1 MSKQSLVFLFFTGI
15 AALLQ
20 GCSGTKQ
27 AEREFVWP
35 DPPDTARIK
44 YLTTYKNE
52 DQFKSGVGGALER
65 LSGNKGSLSFARPFD
80 VSGDNRGH
88 IFVSDGVQG
97 IFEIDQNANEFKM
110 LECKNCKFSLAAPR
124 GLACDSSRVFV
135 GLPSLGQIVVL
146 SHSGELLD
154 TIGRRGSMPNP
165 IDVVLDTLR
174 HRLLVVDNKLHQV
187 KVFSDH
193 GDTLFSIGT
202 RGLGDGEFNYPQSVA
217 VDRQGNI
224 YVVDAFNFRIQ
235 IFDSTGKFLRK
246 FGKQGDEWGTFAMP
260 KGIALD
266 ADTNIYVLDSQHE
279 HFQVFNNHGELLL
292 FVGKYS
298 PLNDGFENPVSI
310 FIDSSNKIYVTDQ
323 LNQRVQV
330 FQILNLK

>member
-1 MSKQSLVFLFFTGI
+1 MFFVVAAAIFGGCGGSKQVE
-15 AALLQ
+15 
-20 GCSGTKQ
+20 K
-27 AEREFVWP
+27 EYVWP

-44 YLTTYKNE
+44 YIATYKNE
-52 DQFKSGVGGALER
+52 DQFKSGFGKSLER
-65 LSGNKGSLSFARPFD
+65 LGGGTGSLGFARPFD
-80 VSGDNRGH
+80 VTGDNHGH

-97 IFEIDQNANEFKM
+97 VFEIDEIKNDFRL
-110 LECKNCKFSLAAPR
+110 LECKKCNFSLAAPR
-124 GLACDSSRVFV
+124 GIACDTGRIFV

-146 SHSGELLD
+146 SYNGELLD
-154 TIGRRGSMPNP
+154 TIGKRGSMPNP
-165 IDVVLDTLR
+165 IDVVLDTMR

-187 KVFSDH
+187 KVFSDR
-193 GDTLFSIGT
+193 GDTLFTIGT
-202 RGLGDGEFNYPQSVA
+202 RGFGDGEFNFPQSVA
-217 VDRQGNI
+217 VDRYGNI
-224 YVVDAFNFRIQ
+224 YVVDAFNFRVQ

-246 FGKQGDEWGTFAMP
+246 FGKQGDQWGQFAMP

-279 HFQVFNNHGELLL
+279 HFQVFNNQGELLL

-298 PLNDGFENPVSI
+298 PGNDGFENPVSM
-310 FIDSSNKIYVTDQ
+310 FIDNNNRIYVTDQ